1 MLGAIVGD
9 IVGSI
14 YEFDNHKSKD
24 FPLFQERCE
33 FTDDTILTI
42 ATADALMDDWD
53 FASKY
58 RRYGARYPSSYGGF
72 FREWIHDESQGP
84 YNGFGNGSAMRVSP
98 VAWFEDKEHRVM
110 ELAKRSAEVTHNH
123 PEGIKGAQA
132 TAMAILWVRQGLSQS
147 EIVREVENS
156 DLPNITKNTP
166 GFWTF
171 APQYSQRRISH
182 LDAQRLSAWDLRA
195 EPGELAT

>member
-33 FTDDTILTI
+33 FTDDNILTI

-98 VAWFEDKEHRVM
+98 VAHKGNREPYEQLKTMLIQFDFGFEMMPGTGATDLTPEHKPV
-110 ELAKRSAEVTHNH
+110 
-123 PEGIKGAQA
+123 
-132 TAMAILWVRQGLSQS
+132 
-147 EIVREVENS
+147 
-156 DLPNITKNTP
+156 P
-166 GFWTF
+166 G
-171 APQYSQRRISH
+171 
-182 LDAQRLSAWDLRA
+182 
-195 EPGELAT
+195 